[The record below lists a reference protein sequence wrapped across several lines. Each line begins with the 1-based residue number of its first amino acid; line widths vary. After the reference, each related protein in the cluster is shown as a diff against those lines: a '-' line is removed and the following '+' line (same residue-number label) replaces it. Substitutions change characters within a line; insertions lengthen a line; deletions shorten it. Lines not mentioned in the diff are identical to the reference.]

1 MTNPAL
7 PDRAKAQARAFER
20 LTDGSVELSDDDL
33 AAMSDLDRAGCDRFI
48 ASFLPLGPEERFAL
62 LERLTQ
68 LQETRPLLDY
78 SIVCLAALAD
88 EDASVRALAAAGLAD
103 NEERESIAPLL
114 GLAINDEDE
123 AVRSEAVVTL
133 GAIALR
139 AEFGQL
145 RTADRAAV
153 VDGLRAIAE
162 NSAEE
167 TLVRAAALASVA
179 VIDEPWVRDLI
190 FDFFEADDDILRL
203 GAIQAMGRTADAY
216 WIPTLENSLAVM
228 DDDERIAAAVAAGEI
243 ADEDALPAL
252 AELLEDESIEVLIA
266 VIEAVGEIGGPEAV
280 EQLERVSTHPDSSI
294 RAAVQDA
301 LEAAVF
307 ADDALGLGA

>member
-1 MTNPAL
+1 MTNPAS

-20 LTDGSVELSDDDL
+20 LTDGSVELSDDDI
-33 AAMSDLDRAGCDRFI
+33 AALSDLDRAGCDRFL
-48 ASFLPLGPEERFAL
+48 ASFHQLGPEERFAL

-68 LQETRPLLDY
+68 LQEMRPLLDY

-88 EDASVRALAAAGLAD
+88 EDAAVRALAAAGLAD

-114 GLAINDEDE
+114 ELAINDEDE

-133 GAIALR
+133 GAVALR

-145 RTADRAAV
+145 RDADRAAV

-162 NSAEE
+162 NSAEV

-179 VIDEPWVRDLI
+179 VIDEPWVRDLV
-190 FDFFEADDDILRL
+190 FDFFEAGDDILRL

-216 WIPTLENSLAVM
+216 WIPTLENSMAVM
-228 DDDERIAAAVAAGEI
+228 DDDERITAAVAAGEI

-252 AELLEDESIEVLIA
+252 SELLEDQSVEVLLA
-266 VIEAVGEIGGPEAV
+266 VIDAIGEIGGPEAA

-307 ADDALGLGA
+307 GDDALGLGA